1 MVQVKIFESSSIQV
15 LERQMNDFLKDISED
30 DLIDVEL
37 VTYTRENVHP
47 PESFIVLVTYEA
59 ESKMDYTSPEELR

>member
-1 MVQVKIFESSSIQV
+1 
-15 LERQMNDFLKDISED
+15 MNDFLKDISED

-37 VTYTRENVHP
+37 VTYTKENVHP

-59 ESKMDYTSPEELR
+59 ESIMNYTSAEELR